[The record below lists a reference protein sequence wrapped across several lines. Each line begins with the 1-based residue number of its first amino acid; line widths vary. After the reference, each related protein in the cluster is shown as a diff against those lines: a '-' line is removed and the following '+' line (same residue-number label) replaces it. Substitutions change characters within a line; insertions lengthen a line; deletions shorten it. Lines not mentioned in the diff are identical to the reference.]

1 VSGPRQLALRGGYFA
16 LGCAQC
22 STTCS
27 IGKMERSFSG
37 RFVIR
42 LTPDLHAHLAEQA
55 SGQGVS
61 LNLYVATLL
70 AGASGF
76 KKEDP

>member
-1 VSGPRQLALRGGYFA
+1 
-16 LGCAQC
+16 
-22 STTCS
+22 
-27 IGKMERSFSG
+27 MEKTFSG

-55 SGQGVS
+55 REQGVS
-61 LNLYVATLL
+61 LNLYAATLL

-76 KKEDP
+76 RSQTTTK

>member
-1 VSGPRQLALRGGYFA
+1 
-16 LGCAQC
+16 
-22 STTCS
+22 
-27 IGKMERSFSG
+27 MERSFSG

-76 KKEDP
+76 KKEAP

>member
-1 VSGPRQLALRGGYFA
+1 
-16 LGCAQC
+16 
-22 STTCS
+22 
-27 IGKMERSFSG
+27 MEKSFSG

-55 SGQGVS
+55 KQQGVS

-76 KKEDP
+76 KLKKKP